1 MHVLRQKNELGDTL
15 ILKHTPLNNNA
26 FLRIISTHALT
37 QLPTLFTF
45 SQSICI
51 GQPNSPNFLAIMSF
65 QLPSENDPFY
75 KRFFMTILLF
85 IQFSVEVMLPIAIG
99 IVLIG
104 MIMMLCGIVLGLIPN
119 PTKNTDDNSSGSK
132 GGNKEAQAHSSNPT
146 KTVDEKTRVEFEME
160 VLREML
166 QARQEILDKLNLVK
180 SD

>member
-1 MHVLRQKNELGDTL
+1 
-15 ILKHTPLNNNA
+15 
-26 FLRIISTHALT
+26 
-37 QLPTLFTF
+37 
-45 SQSICI
+45 
-51 GQPNSPNFLAIMSF
+51 MSF

-75 KRFFMTILLF
+75 KRFFMTNLLF

-99 IVLIG
+99 IVVIG
-104 MIMMLCGIVLGLIPN
+104 MIVMLCGIVLGLIPN

-166 QARQEILDKLNLVK
+166 HARQEILDKLNLVK